1 MTSWFVPGRIEVFGK
16 HTDYAG
22 GHSLLAAVDRGV
34 TVAVASDD
42 VFRATSDA
50 FPDETIELIP
60 GQPLQ
65 AGPGH
70 WGHYLQVVLDRL
82 TLNFGPLEPVRFEIS
97 STLPA
102 ASGMSS
108 SSALVCAAVL
118 ALVDHAGLLE
128 SPRWTD
134 YIHDELELAS
144 YCSCVENGY
153 DYPGLPGSAGV
164 GTLAGA
170 QDQTAMIACREG
182 EITEFS
188 YIPSRRYGSCALPD
202 GWCFVVGVSGVRA
215 EKSGA
220 VKERYNYLSSS
231 TKELLER
238 WNDATGRDDV
248 ILNDVLSVEDGVAGL
263 REIVADDEAL
273 TRRLEAF
280 VEEVTQCIPQ
290 AFEALEACDVDAFGE
305 AALRSHRNA
314 DERLGNQI
322 PETNRLVELAREL
335 GAPAASAFGA
345 GFGGSTW
352 ALARKDD
359 AEQFAARWGERYRA
373 EFPDTNPEFIITQP
387 SAPAHK
393 LS

>member
-164 GTLAGA
+164 GT
-170 QDQTAMIACREG
+170 
-182 EITEFS
+182 
-188 YIPSRRYGSCALPD
+188 
-202 GWCFVVGVSGVRA
+202 
-215 EKSGA
+215 
-220 VKERYNYLSSS
+220 
-231 TKELLER
+231 
-238 WNDATGRDDV
+238 
-248 ILNDVLSVEDGVAGL
+248 
-263 REIVADDEAL
+263 
-273 TRRLEAF
+273 
-280 VEEVTQCIPQ
+280 
-290 AFEALEACDVDAFGE
+290 
-305 AALRSHRNA
+305 
-314 DERLGNQI
+314 
-322 PETNRLVELAREL
+322 
-335 GAPAASAFGA
+335 
-345 GFGGSTW
+345 
-352 ALARKDD
+352 
-359 AEQFAARWGERYRA
+359 
-373 EFPDTNPEFIITQP
+373 
-387 SAPAHK
+387 
-393 LS
+393 